1 MNLTTAEAAAALGV
15 SLRTAQR
22 WAKNGKLNA
31 AKNEAGRW
39 VITLDA
45 DLSNYKPQAIEK
57 ARELIEDGGI
67 RPTSR
72 PGFYKAVSSDGIVTY
87 LVHRAGCT
95 CPAGQRGKYACY
107 HRIAAEILTAARR
120 AA

>member
-1 MNLTTAEAAAALGV
+1 MNLTTREVAAALGV

-22 WAKNGKLNA
+22 YAKNGKLQA
-31 AKNEAGRW
+31 AKVLGRW

-45 DLSNYKPQAIEK
+45 DLTDYKPQAIEK
-57 ARELIEDGGI
+57 ARQLIEDGGI

-72 PGFYKAVSSDGIVTY
+72 PGFYKAVSSDGVVTY

-95 CPAGQRGKYACY
+95 CPAGQRGKHVCY
-107 HRIAAEILTAARR
+107 HRIAVEILTAARR

>member
-1 MNLTTAEAAAALGV
+1 MNLTTAEAAAGLGV

-22 WAKNGKLNA
+22 YAKNGKLNA
-31 AKNEAGRW
+31 QKIGGRW

-45 DLSNYKPQAIEK
+45 NLTDYKPQAIEK
-57 ARELIEDGGI
+57 ARQLIEDGGI

-95 CPAGQRGKYACY
+95 CPAGQRGKHTCY
-107 HRIAAEILTAARR
+107 HRIAVEILTAARR